1 MVPWRLGSMGQASPG
16 RMLWWSVCSGSW
28 WLRLQP
34 LLILTASPDDCDL
47 HISFITK
54 RIVLQS
60 YRLPSLYRRH
70 IFLHPPLS
78 LHVTKCP
85 LYGGILVK
93 LSHVAN
99 GLGSTLCNLQ
109 SYLPLLRTWSVYFY
123 NWCNSKM
130 PIPWFY
136 QKFRHVCGL
145 SNCGCMNFTFENQW

>member
-1 MVPWRLGSMGQASPG
+1 MDNRLKDDRWFPEDWEAWGKPARVECCGG
-16 RMLWWSVCSGSW
+16 VCVVGSW
-28 WLRLQP
+28 WLRSQP
-34 LLILTASPDDCDL
+34 LLILTTFPYDCDL

-78 LHVTKCP
+78 LHLTKCP

-109 SYLPLLRTWSVYFY
+109 SYHPPLRTWSVYFY
-123 NWCNSKM
+123 N
-130 PIPWFY
+130 
-136 QKFRHVCGL
+136 
-145 SNCGCMNFTFENQW
+145 